1 MLTGELED
9 YLDEPKIRGII
20 IIVLSMPLMLDCLK

>member
-1 MLTGELED
+1 MLTGELD

-20 IIVLSMPLMLDCLK
+20 IIVLSMPLMLHCLK